1 MIIGCMIIGCMI
13 IGCMIKKYRP
23 YEIRKK
29 GKNELRY
36 SGLDYRKL
44 GAEDGYVFVD
54 ITIYAIEKG
63 AW

>member
-1 MIIGCMIIGCMI
+1 MRFEE
-13 IGCMIKKYRP
+13 KR
-23 YEIRKK
+23 
-29 GKNELRY
+29 KNEQRY

-54 ITIYAIEKG
+54 TTIYAIEKG

>member
-1 MIIGCMIIGCMI
+1 M
-13 IGCMIKKYRP
+13 RF
-23 YEIRKK
+23 EKK

-54 ITIYAIEKG
+54 TTIYAIEKG